1 MCLDQP
7 YGFYVVA
14 AVLVTALNK
23 AVMLALVDTS
33 LFARWLCL
41 CSLGQLAWSRLLCT
55 KLAEV
60 TAIQFSNNTFGLGCT
75 SSAELHLV
83 AWPQFP
89 TG

>member
-55 KLAEV
+55 KLAGDSGPLQQQYFRLRLY
-60 TAIQFSNNTFGLGCT
+60 QFC
-75 SSAELHLV
+75 
-83 AWPQFP
+83 
-89 TG
+89 